1 MVRTRQWLP
10 FRFAAAPHTSK
21 PSPANAVQPQIIA
34 WIANVAQTRQSKL
47 VPWNP
52 EIHLFQ
58 KTVWILHFKSG
69 ELNSGLQFFAF
80 QICISIERDQE
91 LHYLVWVQ
99 CSSFSTGLHDHTYHM
114 IYVPPFPSFQQMFKR
129 KRFLV
134 EIDSDFLFKKVRKY
148 VNVNIYVHLEFFD
161 QPTNPEN
168 ETCVSYYCFFCKIPV
183 VSDWCFWNNAHKLR
197 LSLFACNNPHCNI
210 SPSNSPT
217 HWCSLKFDQIQA
229 FPEVQPKPD
238 NVGANTAFQI
248 LFFMKV
254 NKLVLL

>member
-1 MVRTRQWLP
+1 MVYEIQTIIRLMIETWMIVLWMIVSY
-10 FRFAAAPHTSK
+10 PHIPQSHS
-21 PSPANAVQPQIIA
+21 SPANAVQPQIIA

-114 IYVPPFPSFQQMFKR
+114 IYLHFLHFSKCLNGSVFWLKLILISF
-129 KRFLV
+129 L
-134 EIDSDFLFKKVRKY
+134 KKSG
-148 VNVNIYVHLEFFD
+148 NM
-161 QPTNPEN
+161 
-168 ETCVSYYCFFCKIPV
+168 S
-183 VSDWCFWNNAHKLR
+183 
-197 LSLFACNNPHCNI
+197 
-210 SPSNSPT
+210 
-217 HWCSLKFDQIQA
+217 
-229 FPEVQPKPD
+229 
-238 NVGANTAFQI
+238 
-248 LFFMKV
+248 M
-254 NKLVLL
+254 